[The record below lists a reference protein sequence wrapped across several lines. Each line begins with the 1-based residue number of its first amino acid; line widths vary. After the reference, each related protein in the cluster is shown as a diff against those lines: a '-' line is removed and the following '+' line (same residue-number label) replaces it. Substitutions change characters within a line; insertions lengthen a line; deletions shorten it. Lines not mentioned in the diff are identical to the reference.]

1 MNRKKILSA
10 ILTLILLPA
19 CLCAC
24 QAAESPQAPGSEP
37 ASEQVVPATGAEE
50 ARTVQGGEDSAGDFS
65 LKEDIIQRKLSENL
79 TLRTIRSF

>member
-24 QAAESPQAPGSEP
+24 QAAESPQAAGSE
-37 ASEQVVPATGAEE
+37 SDAEHLL
-50 ARTVQGGEDSAGDFS
+50 SAKG
-65 LKEDIIQRKLSENL
+65 
-79 TLRTIRSF
+79 